1 MDESQM
7 LRTLARNRSALVGL
21 AIVSI
26 FVFVAVAAP
35 LLSRYDV
42 YQMNMPQRL
51 KPPTAEHWLGTDDF
65 GRDLLTR
72 ILFGARTSLTVSL
85 GTVLLAV
92 LIGVSLGLVSGYLG
106 GAADIWLMRL
116 VDVFLSFPAI
126 LLALAL
132 VAALGTGIQNLI
144 LALALVSWTTYAR
157 VVRAST
163 LAIKEEEYVTAARV
177 VGVRTR
183 RILWRH
189 ILPNAAGP
197 IIVIAALGMG
207 NAIVAEAALSF
218 LGLGVQP
225 PEPSWG
231 TTLTFGLAY
240 LRQDPYLSTFPGLA
254 IMLSV
259 LGFNLLGDGLRDLLD
274 AGKTSQI

>member
-1 MDESQM
+1 M
-7 LRTLARNRSALVGL
+7 LRSFARNRSAVVGL
-21 AIVSI
+21 AIVVA
-26 FVFVAVAAP
+26 FVFVALAAP
-35 LLSRYDV
+35 LLAPYNV
-42 YQMNMPQRL
+42 YEMNMPQRL
-51 KPPTAEHWLGTDDF
+51 KPPSAAHWFGTDDF
-65 GRDLLTR
+65 GRDLFTR
-72 ILFGARTSLTVSL
+72 ILLGARISLTVSL
-85 GTVLLAV
+85 GTVSLAV
-92 LIGVSLGLVSGYLG
+92 LIGVSIGLVSGYLG
-106 GAADIWLMRL
+106 GAVEIWLMRL

-132 VAALGTGIQNLI
+132 VAALGTGIGNLI
-144 LALALVSWTTYAR
+144 LALALVAWTTYAR

-163 LAIKEEEYVTAARV
+163 LAIKEEEYVTAAHVIGVPTWRV
-177 VGVRTR
+177 LV
-183 RILWRH
+183 RH

-240 LRQDPYLSTFPGLA
+240 LREDPYLSTFPGMA

-259 LGFNLLGDGLRDLLD
+259 LGFNLVGDGLRDLLD

>member
-1 MDESQM
+1 M
-7 LRTLARNRSALVGL
+7 LRTFVRNRSALIGL
-21 AIVSI
+21 VIVLVLVLVAIG
-26 FVFVAVAAP
+26 AP
-35 LLSRYDV
+35 LIAPYDV

-51 KPPTAEHWLGTDDF
+51 KPPSDAHLLGTDDF

-72 ILFGARTSLTVSL
+72 IIFGARISLTVSL

-92 LIGVSLGLVSGYLG
+92 LMGVSLGLISGYLG
-106 GAADIWLMRL
+106 GAADIWLMRV
-116 VDVFLSFPAI
+116 VDVFLSFPPI
-126 LLALAL
+126 FLALAL
-132 VAALGTGIQNLI
+132 VAALGAGIQNLI
-144 LALALVSWTTYAR
+144 IALALVTWTTYAR

-177 VGVRTR
+177 TGVRTG
-183 RILWRH
+183 RILIRH

-197 IIVIAALGMG
+197 IIVVAALRMG
-207 NAIVAEAALSF
+207 DAIVSEAALSF

-231 TTLTFGLAY
+231 TTLTFGLTY

-274 AGKTSQI
+274 AGKASQI

>member
-1 MDESQM
+1 M
-7 LRTLARNRSALVGL
+7 LRRFVRNRSALVGL
-21 AIVSI
+21 LLVTI
-26 FVFVAVAAP
+26 FVLVAVLAP
-35 LLSRYDV
+35 LVAPYDV
-42 YQMNMPQRL
+42 YEMNMPNRL
-51 KPPTAEHWLGTDDF
+51 KAPTGAHLFGTDDF

-72 ILFGARTSLTVSL
+72 IIYGARISLLVSL
-85 GTVLLAV
+85 GTVCLAI
-92 LIGVSLGLVSGYLG
+92 LIGVTVGLTSGYLG
-106 GAADIWLMRL
+106 GATDMWLMRV

-132 VAALGTGIQNLI
+132 VAVLGTGLGNLI
-144 LALALVSWTTYAR
+144 IALALVSWTTYAR

-163 LAIKEEEYVTAARV
+163 LSIKEEEYITAARV
-177 VGVRTR
+177 VGVPTW
-183 RILWRH
+183 RILVRH
-189 ILPNAAGP
+189 VLPNAAAP

-207 NAIVAEAALSF
+207 NAVVSEAAMSF

-240 LRQDPYLSTFPGLA
+240 LREDPYLSTFPGLA
-254 IMLSV
+254 IMFVV

>member
-1 MDESQM
+1 M
-7 LRTLARNRSALVGL
+7 LRRFVRNRSAVVGLVLVG
-21 AIVSI
+21 I
-26 FVFVAVAAP
+26 FILVAVLAP
-35 LLSRYDV
+35 LLAPYDV
-42 YQMNMPQRL
+42 YEMNMPNRL
-51 KPPTAEHWLGTDDF
+51 KAPSATHLFGTDDF

-72 ILFGARTSLTVSL
+72 ILYGARISLAVSL
-85 GTVLLAV
+85 GTVCLAI
-92 LIGVSLGLVSGYLG
+92 LIGVTIGLTSGYLG
-106 GAADIWLMRL
+106 GATDMWLMRV

-132 VAALGTGIQNLI
+132 VAVLGTGLGNLI
-144 LALALVSWTTYAR
+144 VALALVSWTTYAR

-163 LAIKEEEYVTAARV
+163 LAIKEEEYITAARV
-177 VGVRTR
+177 VGVPTW
-183 RILWRH
+183 RILVRH
-189 ILPNAAGP
+189 VLPNAAAP

-207 NAIVAEAALSF
+207 NAVVSEAAMSF

-231 TTLTFGLAY
+231 TTLTFGLAF
-240 LRQDPYLSTFPGLA
+240 LREDPYLSTFPGLA
-254 IMLSV
+254 IMFVV

>member
-1 MDESQM
+1 M
-7 LRTLARNRSALVGL
+7 LRRFVRNRSALIGLVLVG
-21 AIVSI
+21 I
-26 FVFVAVAAP
+26 FVVVAVLAP
-35 LLSRYDV
+35 LLAPYDA
-42 YQMNMPQRL
+42 YEMNMLNRL
-51 KPPTAEHWLGTDDF
+51 KAPSATHLFGTDDF

-72 ILFGARTSLTVSL
+72 ILYGARISLAVSL
-85 GTVLLAV
+85 GTVCLAI
-92 LIGVSLGLVSGYLG
+92 LIGVTIGLTSGYLG
-106 GAADIWLMRL
+106 GATDMWLMRV

-132 VAALGTGIQNLI
+132 VAALGTGLGNLI
-144 LALALVSWTTYAR
+144 VALALVTWTTYAR

-163 LAIKEEEYVTAARV
+163 LAIKEEEYITAARV
-177 VGVRTR
+177 VGVPTW
-183 RILWRH
+183 RILVRH
-189 ILPNAAGP
+189 VLPNAAAP

-207 NAIVAEAALSF
+207 NAVVSEAAMSF

-231 TTLTFGLAY
+231 TTLTFGLAF
-240 LRQDPYLSTFPGLA
+240 LREDPYLSTFPGLA
-254 IMLSV
+254 IMFVV

>member
-1 MDESQM
+1 M
-7 LRTLARNRSALVGL
+7 LRSFVRNRSAVVGLVLVG
-21 AIVSI
+21 I
-26 FVFVAVAAP
+26 FILVAVLAP
-35 LLSRYDV
+35 LLAPYDV
-42 YQMNMPQRL
+42 YEMNMPNRL
-51 KPPTAEHWLGTDDF
+51 KAPSSAHLFGTDDF

-72 ILFGARTSLTVSL
+72 ILFGARISLAVSL
-85 GTVLLAV
+85 GTVGLAV
-92 LIGVSLGLVSGYLG
+92 LIGVTIGLTSGYLG
-106 GAADIWLMRL
+106 GATDMWLMRV

-132 VAALGTGIQNLI
+132 VAVLGTGLGNLI
-144 LALALVSWTTYAR
+144 VALALVSWTTYAR

-163 LAIKEEEYVTAARV
+163 LAIKEEEYITAARV
-177 VGVRTR
+177 VGVPT
-183 RILWRH
+183 WRVLVRH
-189 ILPNAAGP
+189 VLPNAAAP

-207 NAIVAEAALSF
+207 NAVVSEAAMSF

-231 TTLTFGLAY
+231 TTLTFGLAF
-240 LRQDPYLSTFPGLA
+240 LREDPYLSTFPGLA
-254 IMLSV
+254 IMFVV

>member
-1 MDESQM
+1 M
-7 LRTLARNRSALVGL
+7 LRRFVRNRSALVGL
-21 AIVSI
+21 VLVGI
-26 FVFVAVAAP
+26 FVVVAVLAP
-35 LLSRYDV
+35 LLAPYDA
-42 YQMNMPQRL
+42 YEMNMLNRL
-51 KPPTAEHWLGTDDF
+51 KAPSAAHLFGTDDF

-72 ILFGARTSLTVSL
+72 ILFGARISLAVSL
-85 GTVLLAV
+85 GTVCLAI
-92 LIGVSLGLVSGYLG
+92 LIGVTIGLTSGYLG
-106 GAADIWLMRL
+106 GATDMWLMRV

-132 VAALGTGIQNLI
+132 VAALGTGLGNLI
-144 LALALVSWTTYAR
+144 VALALVTWTTYAR

-163 LAIKEEEYVTAARV
+163 LAIKEEEYITAARV
-177 VGVRTR
+177 VGVPTW
-183 RILWRH
+183 RILLRH
-189 ILPNAAGP
+189 VLPNAAAP

-207 NAIVAEAALSF
+207 NAVVSEAAMSF

-231 TTLTFGLAY
+231 TTLTFGLAF
-240 LRQDPYLSTFPGLA
+240 LREDPYLSTFPGLA
-254 IMLSV
+254 IMLVV

>member
-1 MDESQM
+1 M
-7 LRTLARNRSALVGL
+7 LRRFVRNRSALVGL
-21 AIVSI
+21 VLVGI
-26 FVFVAVAAP
+26 FVVVAVLAP
-35 LLSRYDV
+35 LLAPYDA
-42 YQMNMPQRL
+42 YEMNMLNRL
-51 KPPTAEHWLGTDDF
+51 KAPSAAHLFGTDDF

-72 ILFGARTSLTVSL
+72 ILFGARISLAVSL
-85 GTVLLAV
+85 GTVCLAI
-92 LIGVSLGLVSGYLG
+92 LIGVTIGLTSGYLG
-106 GAADIWLMRL
+106 GATDMWLMRV

-132 VAALGTGIQNLI
+132 VAALGTGLGNLI
-144 LALALVSWTTYAR
+144 VALALVTWTTYAR

-163 LAIKEEEYVTAARV
+163 LAIKEEEYITAARV
-177 VGVRTR
+177 VGVPTW
-183 RILWRH
+183 RILLRH
-189 ILPNAAGP
+189 VLPNAAAP

-207 NAIVAEAALSF
+207 NAVVSEAAMSF

-231 TTLTFGLAY
+231 TTLTFGLAF
-240 LRQDPYLSTFPGLA
+240 LREDPYLSTFPGLA
-254 IMLSV
+254 IMFVV

>member
-1 MDESQM
+1 M
-7 LRTLARNRSALVGL
+7 LRSFVSNRSAVVGLILVG
-21 AIVSI
+21 
-26 FVFVAVAAP
+26 VFILVAVLAP
-35 LLSRYDV
+35 LLAPYDA
-42 YQMNMPQRL
+42 YEMNMPNRL
-51 KPPTAEHWLGTDDF
+51 KAPSGVHLFGTDDF

-72 ILFGARTSLTVSL
+72 ILFGARISLLVSL
-85 GTVLLAV
+85 GTVSLAV
-92 LIGVSLGLVSGYLG
+92 VIGVSIGLASGYLG
-106 GAADIWLMRL
+106 GATDMWLMRV

-132 VAALGTGIQNLI
+132 VAVLGTGLGNLI
-144 LALALVSWTTYAR
+144 IALALVSWTTYAR

-163 LAIKEEEYVTAARV
+163 LAIKEEEYITAARV
-177 VGVRTR
+177 VGVPVW
-183 RILWRH
+183 RILVRH
-189 ILPNAAGP
+189 VLPNAAAP

-207 NAIVAEAALSF
+207 NAVVSEAAMSF

-231 TTLTFGLAY
+231 TTLTFGLAF
-240 LRQDPYLSTFPGLA
+240 LREDPYLSTFPGLA
-254 IMLSV
+254 IMIVV